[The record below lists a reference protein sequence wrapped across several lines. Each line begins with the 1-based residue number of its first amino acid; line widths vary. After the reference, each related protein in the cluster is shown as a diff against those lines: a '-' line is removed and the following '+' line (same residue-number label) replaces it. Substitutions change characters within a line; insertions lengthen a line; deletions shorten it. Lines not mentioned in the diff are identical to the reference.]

1 MRLACTLVDE
11 VRAQSLGKRHGDS
24 RTGQRETESDNGNEY
39 EPVLVKN
46 QLVVAFAVGVHA
58 ALTRPSLIGSIAP
71 IMRARSTGV

>member
-1 MRLACTLVDE
+1 
-11 VRAQSLGKRHGDS
+11 
-24 RTGQRETESDNGNEY
+24 
-39 EPVLVKN
+39 LVKN